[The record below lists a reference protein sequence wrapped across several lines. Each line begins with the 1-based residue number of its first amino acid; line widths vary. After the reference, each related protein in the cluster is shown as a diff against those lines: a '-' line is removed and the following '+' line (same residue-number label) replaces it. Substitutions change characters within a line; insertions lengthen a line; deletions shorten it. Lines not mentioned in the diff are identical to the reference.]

1 MRSHFA
7 LSCTAY
13 RLFARFA
20 QGGEV
25 LFDAQENAT
34 RAGFSGGTFLVDIP
48 STGFPHGGNSHKRR
62 LARLSE
68 FLEVRLYTFHEWTSA
83 PLSQARRI
91 AQSLLHASMTM
102 TYCPRA
108 GVTETS
114 TNIAKA
120 K

>member
-25 LFDAQENAT
+25 LFDAQQNAT

-48 STGFPHGGNSHKRR
+48 STGFPHDGNSHKRR

-83 PLSQARRI
+83 RLSRAARI
-91 AQSLLHASMTM
+91 AHVLTARFYDHDILSKSRGYRNQ
-102 TYCPRA
+102 Y
-108 GVTETS
+108 
-114 TNIAKA
+114 
-120 K
+120 